1 MFYSIYYYKR
11 VHYQLSLV
19 IRIHHPLVKWGDISL
34 VEKVR
39 VSWQRRGVT
48 STVFPLHSD
57 LSFRGFLLSIRQV
70 EVRFSALVPTSGT
83 NPFKA
88 GKNSGFLG
96 GFAHVMIP
104 VNVAIISAN
113 VWETLWIMD
122 STQGKATG
130 PQQSLNY
137 CSFKLWKPVIT
148 CASQNPAALS
158 PGAKYIFQVSPGQR
172 QGEHPH

>member
-11 VHYQLSLV
+11 VHHQLGRVKKTLSLLS
-19 IRIHHPLVKWGDISL
+19 RIHHPLVKWGNISL

-39 VSWQRRGVT
+39 VSCRRRGIT
-48 STVFPLHSD
+48 STVFQ
-57 LSFRGFLLSIRQV
+57 GFLLSVRQV
-70 EVRFSALVPTSGT
+70 EVHFSALVPRSGT

-104 VNVAIISAN
+104 VHVAIISAN

-122 STQGKATG
+122 STHGKAMG
-130 PQQSLNY
+130 PQQSLNS
-137 CSFKLWKPVIT
+137 CSFKLWKPVII

-172 QGEHPH
+172 QGAHPH